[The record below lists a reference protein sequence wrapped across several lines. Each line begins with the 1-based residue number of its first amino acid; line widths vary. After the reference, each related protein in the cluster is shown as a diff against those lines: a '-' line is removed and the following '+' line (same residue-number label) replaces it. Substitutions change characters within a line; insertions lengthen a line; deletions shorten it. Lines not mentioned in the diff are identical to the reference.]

1 MVGTALAVGLA
12 FAAGLVS
19 FASPCVMPLV
29 PAYAAFLSG
38 RTAPAGR
45 PRADTALAGAAFVG
59 GLSLVFVLLFYLLR
73 QALQPVRPYAVPVA
87 GVMVL
92 LVAAN
97 LAGVLRLPLPQRE
110 LRLMRAAPGV
120 RGPLG
125 GFVLGL
131 GFAVGWTPCIGV
143 TLGAVLSASAVSGA
157 TLTGFLQIVAYC
169 AGLGVPFLGI
179 ALLLERALPVLRA
192 LARRRRAID
201 WGSAGI
207 LAAMGVLLMTN
218 NLTWI
223 TQRLTEL
230 LPRGLLSPL
239 GL

>member
-1 MVGTALAVGLA
+1 MVQALAVGLA

-19 FASPCVMPLV
+19 FVSPCVLPLV
-29 PAYAAFLSG
+29 PAYAAYLSG
-38 RTAPAGR
+38 RTGLADR
-45 PRADTALAGAAFVG
+45 PRTDTVLAGAAFVA
-59 GLSLVFVLLFYLLR
+59 GLSVVFILLFYLLR

-87 GVMVL
+87 GVAVL
-92 LVAAN
+92 LLAAN
-97 LAGVLRLPLPQRE
+97 RAGLVRLPLPQRE

-125 GFVLGL
+125 GFLLGL
-131 GFAVGWTPCIGV
+131 GFAMGWTPCIGV
-143 TLGAVLSASAVSGA
+143 TLGAVLTAGAVSGA

-192 LARRRRAID
+192 LSRRRHVID
-201 WGSAGI
+201 WGSAGV

-223 TQRLTEL
+223 TQRLSEL

>member
-1 MVGTALAVGLA
+1 MSGALAVALA

-29 PAYAAFLSG
+29 PAYGAYLSG
-38 RTAPAGR
+38 RTGLSQP
-45 PRADTALAGAAFVG
+45 PRADTILSGAAFVA
-59 GLSLVFVLLFYLLR
+59 GLSLVFILLFYLLR
-73 QALQPVRPYAVPVA
+73 QALQPVRPYAAPVA

-92 LVAAN
+92 LLAAR
-97 LAGVLRLPLPQRE
+97 LAGLLRLPLPQRE
-110 LRLMRAAPGV
+110 LRLMRAAPRV
-120 RGPLG
+120 DGPLG
-125 GFVLGL
+125 GFLLGL
-131 GFAVGWTPCIGV
+131 GFATGWTPCIGA
-143 TLGAVLSASAVSGA
+143 TLGAVLSASVLSGA

-179 ALLLERALPVLRA
+179 ALLLERALPALRA
-192 LARRRRAID
+192 LSRRRRVID
-201 WGSAGI
+201 LASAGV

-223 TQRLTEL
+223 TQRLTES
-230 LPRGLLSPL
+230 LPRGLVSPL

>member
-1 MVGTALAVGLA
+1 MVAALAVGLA

-29 PAYAAFLSG
+29 PAYGAYLSG
-38 RTAPAGR
+38 RAGLSDR
-45 PRADTALAGAAFVG
+45 PRADTILAGAAFVA
-59 GLSLVFVLLFYLLR
+59 GLSLVFILLFYLLR
-73 QALQPVRPYAVPVA
+73 QALQPVRPYAVPAA
-87 GVMVL
+87 GVAVL

-97 LAGVLRLPLPQRE
+97 LAGLLRLPVPQRE
-110 LRLMRAAPGV
+110 RWLMRGAPAV

-125 GFVLGL
+125 GFLLGL
-131 GFAVGWTPCIGV
+131 GFATGWTPCIGV
-143 TLGAVLSASAVSGA
+143 TLGAVLSASAVTGA
-157 TLTGFLQIVAYC
+157 TLNGFLQVAAYC

-179 ALLLERALPVLRA
+179 ALVLDRALPALRA
-192 LARRRRAID
+192 LSRRRRLID
-201 WGSAGI
+201 RASAGV

-230 LPRGLLSPL
+230 LPRGLASPL

>member
-1 MVGTALAVGLA
+1 MIVQALAVGLA

-19 FASPCVMPLV
+19 FVSPCVMPLV
-29 PAYAAFLSG
+29 PAYAAYLSG
-38 RTAPAGR
+38 RTGLVDP
-45 PRADTALAGAAFVG
+45 PRSDTILTGATFVA
-59 GLSLVFVLLFYLLR
+59 GLSVVFILLFYVLR

-87 GVMVL
+87 GVAVL
-92 LVAAN
+92 LLAAN
-97 LAGVLRLPLPQRE
+97 LAGLVRLPLPQRE
-110 LRLMRAAPGV
+110 LQLVRGAPKM

-125 GFVLGL
+125 GFLLGL
-131 GFAVGWTPCIGV
+131 GFATGWTPCIGV
-143 TLGAVLSASAVSGA
+143 TLGAVLSAGAVSGT
-157 TLTGFLQIVAYC
+157 TLTGFLQICAYC

-179 ALLLERALPVLRA
+179 ALLLDRAVPVLRV
-192 LARRRRAID
+192 LSRRRHLID
-201 WGSAGI
+201 WSSAGV